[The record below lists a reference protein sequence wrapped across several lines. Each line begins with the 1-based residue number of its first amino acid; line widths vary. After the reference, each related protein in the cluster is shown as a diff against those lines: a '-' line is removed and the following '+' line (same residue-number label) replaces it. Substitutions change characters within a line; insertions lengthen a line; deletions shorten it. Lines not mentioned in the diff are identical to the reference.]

1 MSHFKINGLILGTI
15 IGIILVSVGFFAA
28 IIVGL
33 FALIG
38 WLIGKY
44 LDGELEIVDDLI
56 SKFLEIRTKDSD

>member
-15 IGIILVSVGFFAA
+15 IGVILVSVGFFAA

-33 FALIG
+33 FDLIG

-44 LDGELEIVDDLI
+44 IDGELEIVDDLI
-56 SKFLEIRTKDSD
+56 SKFLEIRTKDRD

>member
-56 SKFLEIRTKDSD
+56 SKFLEIRTKDRD

>member
-44 LDGELEIVDDLI
+44 IDGELEIVDDLI
-56 SKFLEIRTKDSD
+56 SKFLEIRTKDRD

>member
-15 IGIILVSVGFFAA
+15 IGVILVSVGFFAA

-44 LDGELEIVDDLI
+44 IDGELEIVDDLI
-56 SKFLEIRTKDSD
+56 SKFLEIRTKDRD

>member
-15 IGIILVSVGFFAA
+15 IGVILVSVGFFAA

-56 SKFLEIRTKDSD
+56 SKFLEIRTKDRD